1 MSEKPRWVQNTA
13 EFLID
18 NFTVLL
24 TIGFAAYVIYRQ
36 EIARIALTTDELLT
50 AVLAVLALLATSE
63 IVERYRR
70 LNSIQ
75 ASSRRILSLLEG
87 RFTDRPSA
95 LAFFRK
101 LPSLDSYITAANQ
114 IDLCGVSL
122 TATINKQ
129 FGSLRERL
137 KEGANI
143 RVLIADP
150 NSLALKMSATRSG
163 SPEDTE
169 YFRKRVE
176 ATFNDL
182 EYVYKSWLEYQ
193 QLGGPGKKGS
203 LLVRLIAFSPSFGIL
218 SFDANRSNGIVFVEL
233 YPHYRYGTQPTF
245 DLTFQ
250 RDGEWYKH
258 FVEQFEQMWIDAKPW
273 TPAILAKSEIA

>member
-1 MSEKPRWVQNTA
+1 MLEKPRWLQNTA

-50 AVLAVLALLATSE
+50 AILAVLGLLATSE

-75 ASSRRILSLLEG
+75 TSNRRILSLLEG

-101 LPSLDSYITAANQ
+101 LPNLDSHIMAANQ

-129 FGSLRERL
+129 FSNLRERL

-143 RVLIADP
+143 RVLVADP

-169 YFRKRVE
+169 YFRKRLE

-182 EYVYKSWLEYQ
+182 EYVFKNLLEYQ
-193 QLGGPGKKGS
+193 QDSTLKRGS
-203 LLVRLIAFSPSFGIL
+203 LSVRLMTFSPSFGIL
-218 SFDANRSNGIVFVEL
+218 SFDANRANGIVFVEL

-258 FVEQFEQMWIDAKPW
+258 FVEQFEQIWTDAKPW
-273 TPAILAKSEIA
+273 TPAILSTPEAG

>member
-1 MSEKPRWVQNTA
+1 MEKPQWLQNTA
-13 EFLID
+13 ELLID

-36 EIARIALTTDELLT
+36 EIAKIALTTDELLT
-50 AVLAVLALLATSE
+50 AILAVLGLLATSE

-70 LNSIQ
+70 LNGIQ
-75 ASSRRILSLLEG
+75 TSNRRILSLLEG

-95 LAFFRK
+95 LAFFHK
-101 LPSLDSYITAANQ
+101 LPSLDSHIMAANQ

-129 FGSLRERL
+129 FSNLRERL
-137 KEGANI
+137 KEGACI
-143 RVLIADP
+143 RVLVADP
-150 NSLALKMSATRSG
+150 NSFALKMSATRSG

-169 YFRKRVE
+169 YFRKRLE
-176 ATFNDL
+176 TTFNDL
-182 EYVYKSWLEYQ
+182 EYVFMNLLEYQ
-193 QLGGPGKKGS
+193 QDNTIKAGS
-203 LLVRLIAFSPSFGIL
+203 LSVRLMAFSPSFGIL
-218 SFDANRSNGIVFVEL
+218 SFDANRANGIVFVEL

-258 FVEQFEQMWIDAKPW
+258 FVEQFEQIWADAKPW
-273 TPAILAKSEIA
+273 TPAILSTSKAG

>member
-1 MSEKPRWVQNTA
+1 MSEKPRWLQNLA

-18 NFTVLL
+18 NFTILL

-36 EIARIALTTDELLT
+36 EITKIALTTDELLT
-50 AVLAVLALLATSE
+50 AILAIIGLLATSE

-75 ASSRRILSLLEG
+75 KANHRILFLLEG

-101 LPSLDSYITAANQ
+101 LPNLDSHIAAANQ

-122 TATINKQ
+122 TATVNKQ
-129 FGSLRERL
+129 FSNLRERL
-137 KEGANI
+137 KAGANI
-143 RVLIADP
+143 RILIADP
-150 NSLALKMSATRSG
+150 DSLALKMSAARSD

-169 YFRKRVE
+169 YFHKRVE

-182 EYVYKSWLEYQ
+182 EYLYRSWLELQ
-193 QLGGPGKKGS
+193 QLSDSTRQGIIS
-203 LLVRLIAFSPSFGIL
+203 VRLMTFAPSFGIL
-218 SFDANRSNGIVFVEL
+218 SLDVNRSNGIIFIEL
-233 YPHYRYGTQPTF
+233 YPHYRYGIQPAF
-245 DLTFQ
+245 DVTIQ
-250 RDGEWYKH
+250 RDGEWYKF
-258 FVEQFEQMWIDAKPW
+258 FVDQFEQIWTNAKPW
-273 TPAILAKSEIA
+273 VPAITSKPEAG